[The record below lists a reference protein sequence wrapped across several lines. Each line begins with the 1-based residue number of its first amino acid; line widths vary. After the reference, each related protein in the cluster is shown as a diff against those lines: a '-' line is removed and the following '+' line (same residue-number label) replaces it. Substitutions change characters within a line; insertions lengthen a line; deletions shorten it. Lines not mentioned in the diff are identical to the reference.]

1 MEFVIVASLMVIIAI
16 VIGAVTNKQTMD
28 EIKDNCLYDKDTVSI
43 MKRYKLINDEECRLM
58 LDKLKKEKE
67 I

>member
-1 MEFVIVASLMVIIAI
+1 MEFVIVASLMITIAI